1 MQKDIR
7 WIQRFRNYKK
17 ALGELRKAFKLS
29 ETRKLS
35 SLEEQG
41 VIQSF
46 EYTFELAWNVL
57 KDYLNHKGFQG
68 IIGSKDTIRLAFKN
82 ELIAEGEVWMDMIV
96 KRNLT
101 AHTYDTE
108 IASEVFQSIIEIY
121 FDEFEKLE
129 NTFDDFEKDE

>member
-129 NTFDDFEKDE
+129 SIFDDFEKDE

>member
-57 KDYLNHKGFQG
+57 KDYLNHKGFHG
-68 IIGSKDTIRLAFKN
+68 IIGSKDTISLAFKN
-82 ELIAEGEVWMDMIV
+82 ELIAEGEIWMDMIV

-108 IASEVFQSIIEIY
+108 IASEVFQAIIEIY

>member
-7 WIQRFRNYKK
+7 WIQRFNNFKK
-17 ALGELRKAFKLS
+17 ALNELRKAVALS

-46 EYTFELAWNVL
+46 EYTYELAWNVL
-57 KDYLNHKGFQG
+57 KDYLNHKGIEK
-68 IIGSKDTIRLAFKN
+68 IIGSKDTTRQAFKN
-82 ELIAEGEVWMDMIV
+82 GLITNGEIWMDMLI

-101 AHTYDTE
+101 AHTYDDT
-108 IASEVFQSIIEIY
+108 IANEVFHEIVETY
-121 FDEFEKLE
+121 FDEFEILE
-129 NTFDDFEKDE
+129 KTFNSLEKDE